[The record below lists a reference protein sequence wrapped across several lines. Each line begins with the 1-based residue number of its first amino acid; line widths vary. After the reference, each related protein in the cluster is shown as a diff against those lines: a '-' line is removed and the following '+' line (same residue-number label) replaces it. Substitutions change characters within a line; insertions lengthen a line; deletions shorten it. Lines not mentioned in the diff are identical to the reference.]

1 MLKRQYWG
9 VTVLFFVVA
18 FSYVGYR
25 LNGGHPSAPWLIG
38 GLAAGVFVTAVLA
51 RAGTK

>member
-9 VTVLFFVVA
+9 VTVLFFVLA

-25 LNGGHPSAPWLIG
+25 LNGGHPSVPWQIG
-38 GLAAGVFVTAVLA
+38 GLVAGVTVTAVLA
-51 RAGTK
+51 RARTK